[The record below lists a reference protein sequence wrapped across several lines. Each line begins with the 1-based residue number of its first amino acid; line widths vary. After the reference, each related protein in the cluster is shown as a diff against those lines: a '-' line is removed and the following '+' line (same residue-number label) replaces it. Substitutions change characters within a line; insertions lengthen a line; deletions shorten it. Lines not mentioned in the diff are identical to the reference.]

1 MKSSAVLKECIHKA
15 YQKVGLHTE
24 KFRHFSYLIQGNVI
38 LSSGMNKQIN
48 HTCIYPRQ
56 TYHAEFVA
64 WMRGRKRTNIRKP
77 WYMINV
83 RIGKDMAL
91 RTSKPCHICESL
103 LYSAGCSKV
112 IYTINKE
119 TEGCLHLN

>member
-1 MKSSAVLKECIHKA
+1 MLKECILKS
-15 YQKVGLHTE
+15 YQKVDLHTE
-24 KFRHFSYLIQGNVI
+24 KFRHFSYLIQGNTM
-38 LSSGMNKQIN
+38 LSKGTNCKIN
-48 HTCIYPRQ
+48 HTCIYPRN

-64 WMRGRKRTNIRKP
+64 WMRGRKRINIRKP

-83 RIGKDMAL
+83 RISKDMSL
-91 RTSKPCHICESL
+91 RDSKPCEICESL
-103 LYSAGCSKV
+103 LSSAGCSKV